1 MLTNL
6 LCELQAKSL
15 QLKKYRQRY
24 MEKYIGKEA
33 KSSDDLG
40 TYQLPSHHLCVYRKK
55 EAMTVRSLG
64 LLTMRVQQEARKQN
78 PSAADPTLCKK
89 SPDEH
94 HLSKGQFGNSRQPS
108 TGLPSPDGKIHLP
121 HISLGCTPPPL
132 PHPGHCLEDAGS
144 RGAGH
149 CLQHQQ

>member
-1 MLTNL
+1 
-6 LCELQAKSL
+6 
-15 QLKKYRQRY
+15 

-64 LLTMRVQQEARKQN
+64 LLTMRVRPGSRTHQPQTPHYVRKA
-78 PSAADPTLCKK
+78 PMS
-89 SPDEH
+89 
-94 HLSKGQFGNSRQPS
+94 
-108 TGLPSPDGKIHLP
+108 I
-121 HISLGCTPPPL
+121 ISLRASLVTRGSPAPGCLPPTGKFTCHTFPWVAL

-149 CLQHQQ
+149 CL